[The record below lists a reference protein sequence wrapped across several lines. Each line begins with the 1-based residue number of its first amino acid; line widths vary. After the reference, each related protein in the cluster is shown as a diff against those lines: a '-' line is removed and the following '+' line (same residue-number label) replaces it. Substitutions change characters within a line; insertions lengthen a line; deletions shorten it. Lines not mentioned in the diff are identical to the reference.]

1 MTETTNNTLLN
12 LSTITEPF
20 DLATALVY
28 MKENGEFIRCKS
40 ETQDF
45 YMYRDVQ
52 KRPAVVNGRR
62 QFVDVDSVF
71 AYNQWGGI
79 STSINIADLFK
90 KDFYVMKF
98 DENGNPDWSQPSV
111 GVQPMTIEQAE
122 QIAQSQVAWA
132 ILFILLFGFV
142 IHYLIKTS
150 DKREAKLMDFH
161 EQSKEESNKRED
173 RLMNHLEKTTAE
185 MGAMAREI
193 GGLKGEVSLMSGR
206 IEKIEK
212 GE

>member
-1 MTETTNNTLLN
+1 M
-12 LSTITEPF
+12 P
-20 DLATALVY
+20 
-28 MKENGEFIRCKS
+28 
-40 ETQDF
+40 
-45 YMYRDVQ
+45 
-52 KRPAVVNGRR
+52 
-62 QFVDVDSVF
+62 
-71 AYNQWGGI
+71 
-79 STSINIADLFK
+79 
-90 KDFYVMKF
+90 
-98 DENGNPDWSQPSV
+98 
-111 GVQPMTIEQAE
+111 IEYAE
-122 QIAQSQVAWA
+122 RIAQSQVAWA

-161 EQSKEESNKRED
+161 DQSKEESNKRED

-185 MGAMAREI
+185 MGAMAHEI

>member
-1 MTETTNNTLLN
+1 
-12 LSTITEPF
+12 
-20 DLATALVY
+20 
-28 MKENGEFIRCKS
+28 
-40 ETQDF
+40 
-45 YMYRDVQ
+45 
-52 KRPAVVNGRR
+52 
-62 QFVDVDSVF
+62 
-71 AYNQWGGI
+71 
-79 STSINIADLFK
+79 
-90 KDFYVMKF
+90 
-98 DENGNPDWSQPSV
+98 
-111 GVQPMTIEQAE
+111 MTIEQAE

-150 DKREAKLMDFH
+150 DKREAKLMDFR

-185 MGAMAREI
+185 MGAMVREI

-206 IEKIEK
+206 IEKNEK